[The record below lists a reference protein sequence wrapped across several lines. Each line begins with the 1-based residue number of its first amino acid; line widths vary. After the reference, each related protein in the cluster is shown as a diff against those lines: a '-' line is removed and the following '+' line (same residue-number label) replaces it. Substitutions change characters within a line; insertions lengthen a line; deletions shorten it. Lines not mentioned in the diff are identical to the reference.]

1 MLEDEENIVSADVAK
16 DILEAGLLQ
25 DSIRDQVLAADV
37 QYPNS
42 GGHGVYLI
50 GSC

>member
-1 MLEDEENIVSADVAK
+1 MLEDVENIVSADVGE

-25 DSIRDQVLAADV
+25 ESIRDQVLAADV
-37 QYPNS
+37 QYSNS
-42 GGHGVYLI
+42 SEHGVYLM